1 MKRLGRCKS
10 LPFLFIP
17 LEVSYIDMEGFVISA
32 RIKWKD
38 SYLSIEEDK
47 LFCIGTLPKTFT
59 DDNIFQYCT
68 DQKEF
73 DNLLRENNNQEFI
86 IINIYGIEF

>member
-1 MKRLGRCKS
+1 MYRC

-17 LEVSYIDMEGFVISA
+17 LEVSYIGMEGFVISA

-68 DQKEF
+68 DQREF

-86 IINIYGIEF
+86 ITNIYGIEF

>member
-1 MKRLGRCKS
+1 MYKS
-10 LPFLFIP
+10 SFSFYPSRSLI
-17 LEVSYIDMEGFVISA
+17 YRMEGFVISA

-68 DQKEF
+68 DQREF
-73 DNLLRENNNQEFI
+73 DNLLKENNNQEFI
-86 IINIYGIEF
+86 ITNIYGIEF